1 MDIVCRDKTSDTL
14 VFVEV
19 KTRRTLDFGN
29 PAAAV
34 NLEKQNLISRGAL
47 AWLRMLDD
55 PDIPFRFDIV
65 EVIIEGKRISFQV
78 IQNAFQLP
86 DRYVW

>member
-1 MDIVCRDKTSDTL
+1 MDIVCRDKSSDTL

-19 KTRRTLDFGN
+19 KTRRTRDFGN

-34 NLEKQNLISRGAL
+34 NLEKQNLIARGAL

-65 EVIIEGKRISFQV
+65 EVVIEKDEISFEV
-78 IQNAFQLP
+78 IRNAFQLP